1 MHSSV
6 EKVTFIAT
14 YNKTQF
20 SLRILQTTNTQ
31 GETPL
36 ILEYK
41 VQKKL
46 QVVYRH
52 TVNKDYK
59 LATKRE
65 TKIYRQLLLE
75 EEGGNAT
82 TTYTTSTNRT
92 SGVIDAATRNGIE
105 RLRIVK
111 NCQ

>member
-1 MHSSV
+1 MLLIIKLGLV
-6 EKVTFIAT
+6 KGYYRQQTL
-14 YNKTQF
+14 KGKLR
-20 SLRILQTTNTQ
+20 SL
-31 GETPL
+31 EH
-36 ILEYK
+36 K

-52 TVNKDYK
+52 TVNKGYR

-65 TKIYRQLLLE
+65 TKIYRRLLLE

-82 TTYTTSTNRT
+82 TTYTTSTDRT
-92 SGVIDAATRNGIE
+92 SGVNDAATRNGIE